1 MLNCQAVLIV
11 KCALVFPS
19 KKNEASPQNPI
30 NVENKIP
37 METNQPLLC
46 MSANVWAW
54 CVCITLI
61 WATSVKQHFHSQ
73 NSIFLSVWI
82 LFCWGDIALWW
93 SHRSQSRYVIW
104 VTLAALWGLCL
115 AAGWLKPSVPSQAWI
130 NQAAADEKWGRGREK
145 VSQTDT
151 SYKALRSFTLDVWP
165 DVILKEWKR
174 CHPAAPPL
182 SESFCL
188 FSEPASVCSVSPER
202 LTYAMIASAIL

>member
-1 MLNCQAVLIV
+1 
-11 KCALVFPS
+11 
-19 KKNEASPQNPI
+19 
-30 NVENKIP
+30 

-61 WATSVKQHFHSQ
+61 WVTSVKQHFHSQ

-93 SHRSQSRYVIW
+93 SHRSQGRYVIW

-145 VSQTDT
+145 FSRQIPPRRRSDLSPPTFDLTPYWRNENVATLQLLRYQKASVYFPNLLRSALCHGRDEPIPWQPLK
-151 SYKALRSFTLDVWP
+151 SYKR
-165 DVILKEWKR
+165 
-174 CHPAAPPL
+174 
-182 SESFCL
+182 
-188 FSEPASVCSVSPER
+188 
-202 LTYAMIASAIL
+202 